1 MLTLLFTIL
10 MFLVFGKLLGF
21 AFKAAWGISK
31 IICSVVLLPLFLIG
45 LVLQG
50 LIAIA
55 LPVLLI
61 VGLIIWIYSRA

>member
-61 VGLIIWIYSRA
+61 VGLIIWICSRA